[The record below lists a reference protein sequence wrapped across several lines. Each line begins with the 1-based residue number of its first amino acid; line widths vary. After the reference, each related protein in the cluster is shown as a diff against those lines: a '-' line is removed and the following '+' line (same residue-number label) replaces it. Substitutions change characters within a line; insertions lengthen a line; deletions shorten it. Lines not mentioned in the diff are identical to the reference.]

1 MREKALSNTRN
12 LMLKYEKF
20 NVIFTLKYEK
30 FNVIQEKQLY
40 FSFLSIY
47 LPMNLKSEL
56 CQEQS
61 KKTNKFFNH
70 TY

>member
-30 FNVIQEKQLY
+30 FNVIQE
-40 FSFLSIY
+40 LSLI
-47 LPMNLKSEL
+47 
-56 CQEQS
+56 
-61 KKTNKFFNH
+61 H
-70 TY
+70 I